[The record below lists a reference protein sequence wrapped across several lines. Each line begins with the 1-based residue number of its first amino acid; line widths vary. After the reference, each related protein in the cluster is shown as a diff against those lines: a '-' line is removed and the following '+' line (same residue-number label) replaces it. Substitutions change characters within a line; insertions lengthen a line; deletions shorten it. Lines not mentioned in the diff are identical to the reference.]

1 MATAAPRSFSIG
13 SSGPSTRPQSL
24 EYWSRVQYQDW
35 AAQARRQGM
44 TFGWKSNSSIR
55 ARCASTRPRAVR
67 LRRPSWWA
75 TNSVCR
81 TCSLPATRNR
91 MSERPRGRAR
101 QIWASCNPM
110 RWPTA
115 RAVSSSGPISAA
127 MAMTVGTTSFRQAAS
142 GAPPCLLVGTITEGR
157 VYLSACELFVS
168 RLTIY
173 VVTGMLGAI
182 RNGLQGRRNK
192 PRRYPAAT
200 LRRSQLSSIKHAVFV
215 AGGVLLSATC
225 ALAGPTYTFSTSE
238 GTQPFNVGT
247 ITLSQINETTV
258 DVLVDLSDTTLP
270 GPQYGFINTGGPH
283 TPFAFTLAGTESG
296 VSATFLQPGGGNYSF
311 GVFSLSTAGGEA
323 TPYGR

>member
-1 MATAAPRSFSIG
+1 
-13 SSGPSTRPQSL
+13 
-24 EYWSRVQYQDW
+24 
-35 AAQARRQGM
+35 
-44 TFGWKSNSSIR
+44 
-55 ARCASTRPRAVR
+55 
-67 LRRPSWWA
+67 
-75 TNSVCR
+75 
-81 TCSLPATRNR
+81 
-91 MSERPRGRAR
+91 MSERPLGRAR

-110 RWPTA
+110 RCATA

-127 MAMTVGTTSFRQAAS
+127 MAMTVGTTSLRQAAN

-157 VYLSACELFVS
+157 VYLSACEPFVS

-182 RNGLQGRRNK
+182 RNGLQGRPNK

-258 DVLVDLSDTTLP
+258 DVLVDLSDTTVP
-270 GPQYGFINTGGPH
+270 GPQYGFINTGGP
-283 TPFAFTLAGTESG
+283 
-296 VSATFLQPGGGNYSF
+296 N
-311 GVFSLSTAGGEA
+311 
-323 TPYGR
+323 GRFHQGPPLRKS